1 MVLRLENKVAI
12 ITGGTS
18 GMGKATANLFAK
30 EGAKV
35 VICGRRL
42 DLGQEIVQGI
52 KNGNGDAIFIAADVS
67 NESDVKELVHHSIS
81 KYSKVDVLFNNAGIN
96 EKQMS
101 KITDETKSSWD
112 KIFDVNLNGMF
123 LMIKHVLPEMVKA
136 GRGSIINNS
145 SVLSLQ
151 ANKVPSTSYHA
162 SKGAVT
168 SMTRKIAI
176 DYAQS
181 NIRINAIHPG
191 SIATEMTGVEWK
203 NLKQSEVIGDF
214 KKKQPLPRMGH
225 PIDIAYAALYLAS
238 DESAFVTGTT
248 LTVDGG
254 QSSFYRVE

>member
-1 MVLRLENKVAI
+1 MRLENKVAI

-81 KYSKVDVLFNNAGIN
+81 KYSKIDVLFNNAGIN

-123 LMIKHVLPEMVKA
+123 LMIKHVLPEMVKV

>member
-1 MVLRLENKVAI
+1 MRLENKVAI

-18 GMGKATANLFAK
+18 GMGKATANVFAK

-81 KYSKVDVLFNNAGIN
+81 KYSKIDVLFNNAGIN

-123 LMIKHVLPEMVKA
+123 LMIKHVLPEMIKA

-145 SVLSLQ
+145 SVLSFQ

>member
-1 MVLRLENKVAI
+1 MWEKV
-12 ITGGTS
+12 G
-18 GMGKATANLFAK
+18 
-30 EGAKV
+30 
-35 VICGRRL
+35 
-42 DLGQEIVQGI
+42 LGQEIVQGI

-81 KYSKVDVLFNNAGIN
+81 KYSKIDVLFNNAGIN

>member
-1 MVLRLENKVAI
+1 MRLENKVAI

-52 KNGNGDAIFIAADVS
+52 KSGNGDAIFIAADVS

>member
-1 MVLRLENKVAI
+1 MRLENKVAI

-145 SVLSLQ
+145 SVLSFQ

>member
-1 MVLRLENKVAI
+1 MRLENKVAI